1 MDVDID
7 VLMDPGP
14 SCHVLRCAN
23 SGASNERGTRDT
35 GLCLVSSARSARFWS
50 EHEPRFVLARYIK
63 LSGIFKSFPS
73 IVLARGCEG
82 MFLFRWCCAGNLPD
96 SSI

>member
-7 VLMDPGP
+7 VLMDPAP

-35 GLCLVSSARSARFWS
+35 GLCLVSSARSAQFWS
-50 EHEPRFVLARYIK
+50 EHEPRFVLDISSCLEYLSHFPALFWPAAARECV
-63 LSGIFKSFPS
+63 S
-73 IVLARGCEG
+73 IPLVL
-82 MFLFRWCCAGNLPD
+82 RW
-96 SSI
+96 